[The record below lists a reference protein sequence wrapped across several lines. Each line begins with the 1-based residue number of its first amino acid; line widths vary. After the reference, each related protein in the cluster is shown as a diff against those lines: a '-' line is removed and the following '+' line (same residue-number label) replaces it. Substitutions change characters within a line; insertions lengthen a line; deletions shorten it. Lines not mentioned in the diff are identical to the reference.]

1 MWFASGR
8 DLLRSGGGIVLTHY
22 LQHIL
27 SFPGR
32 KRSTPI
38 GVLRRADLL
47 RSQADVVLTQKNVWF
62 FQIRLR
68 HEIYSGGGNP
78 VGGPLMTWRPDL
90 LFTTLSAILL
100 AEEIYSGRSKPLL
113 GPCPRDRKHSVALCE
128 ENKVTRQA
136 ERSVFPMNNSAC
148 GQHRL
153 DWAVQTAARAS
164 TPPGEGWSRMQRSRR
179 DKTAN
184 MKGRSGTSVRIRLP
198 RTL

>member
-100 AEEIYSGRSKPLL
+100 EEEIYSGRSKPLL
-113 GPCPRDRKHSVALCE
+113 GPCPRDRKHSVAPLLCSCTS
-128 ENKVTRQA
+128 KVPVESCR
-136 ERSVFPMNNSAC
+136 
-148 GQHRL
+148 
-153 DWAVQTAARAS
+153 RAS

-179 DKTAN
+179 EKTAN